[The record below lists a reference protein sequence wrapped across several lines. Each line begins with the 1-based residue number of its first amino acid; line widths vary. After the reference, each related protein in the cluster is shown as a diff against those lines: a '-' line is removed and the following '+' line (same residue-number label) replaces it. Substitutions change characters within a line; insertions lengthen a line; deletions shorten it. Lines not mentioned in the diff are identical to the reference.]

1 MKEEPPSIY
10 GGECQMIWGM
20 RYMDFDNEI
29 PDAST
34 ETGSDELL
42 SDDNL
47 RLPESANILV
57 RTHAVLAWL
66 TRRCK
71 ETALEIG
78 EAALALQQTM
88 MQEPQETRLR
98 RRERQNLE
106 WQISQRQ
113 QQLQEAQQRLDAY
126 EEAQG
131 LLEDCIAHT
140 SGERILVEYYLV
152 LEDLVQNIT
161 QANQPEDTPRLQVLA
176 DVQHRV
182 EHVGVPHEDE

>member
-1 MKEEPPSIY
+1 MLAPPCY
-10 GGECQMIWGM
+10 DGMRCYMIWGM
-20 RYMDFDNEI
+20 RFMDFDNEI

-57 RTHAVLAWL
+57 RTHAVRAWL

-71 ETALEIG
+71 ETAIEIG

-140 SGERILVEYYLV
+140 SGERVLVEYYLV

>member
-1 MKEEPPSIY
+1 
-10 GGECQMIWGM
+10 
-20 RYMDFDNEI
+20 MDFDNEI
-29 PDAST
+29 HGTST
-34 ETGSDELL
+34 EIGSDELL

-57 RTHAVLAWL
+57 RTHAVRAWL

-71 ETALEIG
+71 ETAIEIG

-98 RRERQNLE
+98 RRERHNLE
-106 WQISQRQ
+106 WQLSQRQ
-113 QQLQEAQQRLDAY
+113 QRLKEAQQRLDAY
-126 EEAQG
+126 EEAQA

-140 SGERILVEYYLV
+140 SGERIQVEYYLA
-152 LEDLVQNIT
+152 LEDLVQSVA
-161 QANQPEDTPRLQVLA
+161 QANQPEDTSRLQVLA

-182 EHVGVPHEDE
+182 EHVGAPNEDE